1 MTVEEFQIEVM
12 PCKNKLFR
20 FARRLLKSKE
30 EAEDTVQEI
39 FLRLWAKRDELGRYR
54 SVEAFAMTMT
64 KNLCLDKLKSLKNK
78 VVEMSDHEMKYN
90 EKEPDEEAELSDTI
104 QRVHKIIN
112 ELPDLQK
119 MVIQLRDIEG
129 YEFEEISEILQMN
142 LSAVR
147 TNLSRARKKV
157 RDEMIKE
164 NNYEFSR
171 N

>member
-20 FARRLLKSKE
+20 FARRLLNSRE

-39 FLRLWAKRDELGRYR
+39 FLRLWAKKDELVKYK
-54 SVEAFAMTMT
+54 SVEAFAMTVT

-78 VVEMSDHEMKYN
+78 VAKMTDYEMKYD
-90 EKEPDEEAELSDTI
+90 EKEPDEKMELSDTVN
-104 QRVHKIIN
+104 RVHKIID
-112 ELPDLQK
+112 ELPELQK

-129 YEFEEISEILQMN
+129 YEFDEISEILQMN